1 VSGFFDGAPVLVT
14 GGTGFVGTHL
24 VEQLLAA
31 GARVR
36 VPVHR
41 RPPIVRDP
49 RVELVPGDLTD
60 VDDARRLARGVR
72 HVLHAAGAVST
83 AGATAGAAMSA
94 ITLNT
99 VVTVN
104 VLQACWDEGVERA
117 LVFSSSTAYTPAA
130 HPVVEEELWSGDP
143 YPGYAGYGWMRRYT
157 ERLCEFVAARSSLGI
172 ALVRPTAI
180 YGRFD
185 DFDPAHSHVI
195 PALVRRA
202 VARED
207 PFVVWGTGD
216 EVRDFL
222 HVSDLARGCLLLL
235 ERHATCDPVNV
246 GSGQA
251 VTVREVVETILRAA
265 GHERARVVYDAG
277 KPGTIPV
284 RMVDVGKARRLLG
297 FAPRVSLEEGLADT
311 VRWWRDAGFA
321 ASA

>member
-1 VSGFFDGAPVLVT
+1 VSSFWEDARVLVT

-24 VEQLLAA
+24 VLELLAR

-41 RPPIVRDP
+41 RPPIVHDA
-49 RVELVPGDLTD
+49 RVELVPGDLTNL
-60 VDDARRLARGVR
+60 DDCRALARGMQY
-72 HVLHAAGAVST
+72 VLHAGGAVST
-83 AGATAGAAMSA
+83 AGTTPGAAMSA

-104 VLQACWDEGVERA
+104 TLQACWDEGVERA
-117 LVFSSSTAYTPAA
+117 LVFSSSTAYPPAD
-130 HPVVEEELWSGDP
+130 HPVVEDELWSGDP
-143 YPGYAGYGWMRRYT
+143 YPGYFGYGWMRRYT
-157 ERLCEFVAARSSLGI
+157 ERLCEFAASKSSLGI

-195 PALVRRA
+195 PALIRRA

-216 EVRDFL
+216 EVRDVL
-222 HVSDLARGCLLLL
+222 HVRDLARGCLLLL
-235 ERHATCDPVNV
+235 EHHAVCDPVNI
-246 GSGQA
+246 GSGEA
-251 VTVREVVETILRAA
+251 VTVRQLVETILRAA
-265 GHERARVVYDAG
+265 GHGRARVVYDAS
-277 KPGTIPV
+277 KPATIPV
-284 RMVDVGKARRLLG
+284 RMVDVAKARRLLG
-297 FAPRVSLEEGLADT
+297 FAPQVALEDGLVDT
-311 VRWWRDAGFA
+311 VRWWRDGGFA